1 MEKNKVKVL
10 IRGTEYTLVSSE
22 EPEYVQRVAV
32 LADKKLN
39 EIYENS
45 PRLSTALAAMLT
57 VINLADDYI
66 KLDDT
71 ADELRKQIA
80 SCLKNEEKLS
90 AALKESR
97 EAAAKLEDEVQ
108 TLKIELAKRSGGGSS
123 YSSSGYNKR

>member
-97 EAAAKLEDEVQ
+97 ETAAKLEDEVQ